1 MKEWCLTTALLII
14 LLYCVYVVRSSVLLF
29 TNTFPRNTFPR
40 NTFPRRDP
48 ISLILMTRFEILG
61 TRMGSL
67 KHLKK
72 TLLFIPD
79 GAS

>member
-29 TNTFPRNTFPR
+29 TNTFPR